1 MPLSLSKDTKGA
13 LGQVHTSFSSCSGE
27 NCAVLLGFNLG
38 LILSFFFFCQKF
50 RFDTEFK
57 GMGAAEKQSATRMES
72 VAHHAQKTEVL
83 ILIITEPKLRQNPCP
98 FAECSSYYSKRP
110 H

>member
-1 MPLSLSKDTKGA
+1 MHLLHQAWGEARSSLHAGTNCSLEQVLKKGM
-13 LGQVHTSFSSCSGE
+13 
-27 NCAVLLGFNLG
+27 
-38 LILSFFFFCQKF
+38 QKF